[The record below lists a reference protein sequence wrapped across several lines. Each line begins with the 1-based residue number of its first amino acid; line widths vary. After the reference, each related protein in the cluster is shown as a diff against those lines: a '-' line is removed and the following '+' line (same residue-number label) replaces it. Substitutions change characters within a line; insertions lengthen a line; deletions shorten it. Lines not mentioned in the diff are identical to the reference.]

1 MPITTNTATTPAAQT
16 SATTVQRKHT
26 RARIGIFN
34 VGFHRYWPQ
43 FPGLREE
50 LDGYR
55 TEFEDSVRNLGVD
68 VISAGL
74 VDTVESGRAA
84 GDFFAR
90 NDADL
95 IICFVTTYVQSAFVL
110 PVAQRGKA
118 HMVLVGLQ
126 PTKGMDVKHVTTHM
140 QLAHDNCTSL
150 PEIMYAL
157 RRCGLRGDT
166 VFGTMHDDP
175 RSANLIREWAFAAN
189 AVHALKNAR
198 IGLLGHPFEGML
210 DMNVDPTTF
219 TAAFGMHVEMIE
231 MGDLAKRV
239 SDATEEEIGA
249 MTRRIEEFFTFPE
262 PGSDSA
268 IAGKVTPE
276 SMRNSARVAVGLE
289 KLVADFQLD
298 GLSHYYRGL
307 PDNNDEFLIAN
318 IIVGA
323 SLLTAEGIPVAGEG
337 DLKNCVAMLIMDRLH
352 AGGSFC
358 ELHPADFNED
368 FVFVGHD
375 GPGHIGISNELP
387 ALRGLNLY
395 HGKFGSGVSVEFK
408 VKNGPITI
416 AGITVRENGKFALIV
431 AEGESLPGGIPET
444 GNTNTRAKFKPDMPT
459 FIENWTG
466 AGVTHHFAL
475 GIGRQ
480 LGVLKKIGRIMNL
493 EVQVVAQ

>member
-1 MPITTNTATTPAAQT
+1 MTFTAEEAAKNKT
-16 SATTVQRKHT
+16 SVERKHT
-26 RARIGIFN
+26 HARIGIFN

-55 TEFEDSVRNLGVD
+55 AEFEDRVREMGVE
-68 VISAGL
+68 VVSAGL
-74 VDTVESGRAA
+74 VDTVDSGRKA
-84 GDFFAR
+84 GDYFASQ
-90 NDADL
+90 NVDL
-95 IICFVTTYVQSAFVL
+95 IICFVTTYVQSAFVV

-126 PTKGMDVKHVTTHM
+126 PTAGMDVKQVTTRV

-157 RRCGLRGDT
+157 RRCGLRADT
-166 VFGTMHDDP
+166 VFGMLHGDD
-175 RSANLIREWAFAAN
+175 RSARLVREWVYAAKV
-189 AVHALKNAR
+189 VHTLKNAR

-210 DMNVDPTTF
+210 DMNVDPTSF
-219 TAAFGMHVEMIE
+219 TAAFGAHIDMIE

-239 SDATEEEIGA
+239 DDATEDEIAA
-249 MTRRIEEFFTFPE
+249 MMARINDFFIFPE
-262 PGSDSA
+262 PGSDSS

-276 SMRNSARVAVGLE
+276 AMRNSARIAVGLE
-289 KLVADFQLD
+289 RLVADYNLD
-298 GLSHYYRGL
+298 GISHYYRGL
-307 PDNNDEFLIAN
+307 PNNNDEFLIAN

-323 SLLTAEGIPVAGEG
+323 SLLTAKGIPVAGEG
-337 DLKNCVAMLIMDRLH
+337 DLKNCTAMMIMDRLD

-358 ELHPADFNED
+358 ELHPADFTED

-375 GPGHIGISNELP
+375 GPGHIGISNEQP
-387 ALRGLNLY
+387 ALRGLSMY

-416 AGITVRENGKFALIV
+416 AGITVREDGRFAMIV

-444 GNTNTRAKFKPDMPT
+444 GNTNTRAKFNPDMPS
-459 FIENWTG
+459 FIENWTD

-480 LGVLKKIGRIMNL
+480 IGVLKKIGRIVNM
-493 EVQVVAQ
+493 EVEVVAQ